1 MVRHAA
7 PFLPINP
14 NVRNKTDEA
23 YVSHVMRESRELNK
37 NEKDKGR
44 SSIISAV
51 DQTESTRKQQIN
63 SKFPTYSQILKDQ
76 ADKAIEEERRQKEM
90 AQAEKLRPATMIR
103 SQQPHRFIK
112 TVPAGEQCMR
122 QELDQQRIIIENN
135 RQMRDANR

>member
-1 MVRHAA
+1 
-7 PFLPINP
+7 
-14 NVRNKTDEA
+14 
-23 YVSHVMRESRELNK
+23 MRESRELNK

-51 DQTESTRKQQIN
+51 DQTESTRKQQVN

-76 ADKAIEEERRQKEM
+76 ADKAIEEERRKKEM